1 MSNHPE
7 GYTVPP
13 PGYVAAPATT
23 KKGTGYGATADAGQ
37 HEPLL
42 GTSAAAGRIAG
53 EGAAARN
60 VWAEDGDGLEDDFK
74 IGVTVSQSSQDVRH
88 DFVKKVYSV
97 LFMQILG
104 TTLVGWFMS
113 TNESVVNWT
122 REHSG
127 LMLVPAFAAIG
138 AMLGVYWKRHSSPAN
153 VILLGVFT
161 LLEAVTLG
169 AAISYVNS
177 AIVLQAFMITTF
189 VFLGLT
195 LFTLQS
201 KYDFSSMGT
210 YLYTFLLVF
219 FFTSLAGIFLPYN
232 RMFDTLMAGLG
243 CCLFSAYIVFDTH
256 LLFSRLH
263 VDDWVVA
270 CVSLYLDIVNLFLQI
285 LRLLSDVQER

>member
-74 IGVTVSQSSQDVRH
+74 SSQDVRH